1 MQRKIITI
9 SLLLA
14 CFVGGLWL
22 SHWFQTKEPQYSES
36 TLVFPKARTL
46 PNFAVKNHLGKAI
59 NIANLK
65 NRWSLMFFGFTHCPD
80 VCPNTLNAL
89 TQIQKSFDADT
100 QPQLIL
106 VTVDPMRDT
115 PEIMQKYV
123 NSFSDDIIGV
133 TGELHNIQVLT
144 KELGVAYAY
153 NALPDGS
160 YTVDHSATIF
170 IINPQGEYVAAYT
183 SMLNTQDDI
192 DLLHSD
198 LRKLYKSN
206 NK

>member
-106 VTVDPMRDT
+106 VTVDP
-115 PEIMQKYV
+115 
-123 NSFSDDIIGV
+123 
-133 TGELHNIQVLT
+133 GELHNIQVLT